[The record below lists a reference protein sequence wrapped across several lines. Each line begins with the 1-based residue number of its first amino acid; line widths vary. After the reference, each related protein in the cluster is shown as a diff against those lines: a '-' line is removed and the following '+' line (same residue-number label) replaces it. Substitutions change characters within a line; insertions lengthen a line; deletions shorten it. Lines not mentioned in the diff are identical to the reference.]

1 MKYVTRDGKEGDRA
15 WMLAVGDSQR
25 GPEDEG
31 IQVRHKENMSLEY
44 SRAKLQEQD
53 YLSPLLG
60 QKLQRPEGAL
70 RLWV

>member
-15 WMLAVGDSQR
+15 WMLAVGDSER

-44 SRAKLQEQD
+44 SRAKL
-53 YLSPLLG
+53 
-60 QKLQRPEGAL
+60 
-70 RLWV
+70 

>member
-15 WMLAVGDSQR
+15 WMLAVGDSER

-44 SRAKLQEQD
+44 SRAKPQEQD
-53 YLSPLLG
+53 YPLCWDRSCRD
-60 QKLQRPEGAL
+60 QKGP
-70 RLWV
+70 

>member
-15 WMLAVGDSQR
+15 WMLAVGDSER

-53 YLSPLLG
+53 YLSPPLR